1 MGNKGVA
8 FVELLDTDFPI
19 KSIKIKDEKLETA
32 SWNYGKGVIE
42 IIIRPRSYQMVQ
54 VFVRDENN
62 VRLPNLMVTFKGRK
76 ITTAQTDKDG
86 KFEVPTAL
94 DERISTP
101 MQFFIP
107 EFDVVDV
114 QTTEGQTVLI
124 ISTIKVAAPIPLVEE
139 AVTKKT
145 YFQDFDLSKLD
156 SIQSLTAF
164 YAIFKSIPIK
174 DMNEETKLKLDA
186 KFNQLIAQLQDSVL
200 SRNTGFTGRIS
211 DSSFVNDDIKNLLEQ
226 ATQESKTLE
235 AQRVNFEEKIKIIEN
250 KLASGISSMD
260 DSTRSNLLSDLT
272 RLEMILGQNEKLF
285 YKNQN
290 DYRSIINALK
300 EKYFNIS
307 ELENKLSQSEA
318 QRLEDQRQFR
328 QKLLITSSIIF
339 VFGILIVLL
348 IYFGNKLK
356 KQKQELVRVNAEI
369 NRINENLEDL
379 VSARTKSLADANK
392 ELDTFLYR
400 ASHDLRSPVCSII
413 GLCNIALH
421 TSEDESRDL
430 VQKVVMTTGIMDK
443 LLKKLSIISE
453 INQPT
458 NFSSITLVDL
468 VENVKQDFEET
479 INTQNIK
486 FTINCPAD
494 LVIYSYPNLVETII
508 ANLIENAFF
517 YSVLKDPLNATV
529 SLDVSMN
536 NNNVVISVHDNGI
549 GVEEAI
555 RHKLYDMFFKGTE
568 KSKGHG
574 LGLYIVQRSVH
585 ALEGKVEVESEF
597 GSFTKFT
604 VQFPFKTIA
613 FEAQQR
619 KLDVHNGVVTQ

>member
-1 MGNKGVA
+1 MNRSKDFKLNARRARLPSVNFCHCLFIIILFLSLPSWAQKKQLVQVKAFDQQLIPYKNVDVSINNKEYFSMGNKGVA

-339 VFGILIVLL
+339 VFGIL
-348 IYFGNKLK
+348 
-356 KQKQELVRVNAEI
+356 
-369 NRINENLEDL
+369 
-379 VSARTKSLADANK
+379 
-392 ELDTFLYR
+392 
-400 ASHDLRSPVCSII
+400 
-413 GLCNIALH
+413 
-421 TSEDESRDL
+421 
-430 VQKVVMTTGIMDK
+430 
-443 LLKKLSIISE
+443 
-453 INQPT
+453 
-458 NFSSITLVDL
+458 
-468 VENVKQDFEET
+468 
-479 INTQNIK
+479 
-486 FTINCPAD
+486 
-494 LVIYSYPNLVETII
+494 
-508 ANLIENAFF
+508 
-517 YSVLKDPLNATV
+517 
-529 SLDVSMN
+529 
-536 NNNVVISVHDNGI
+536 
-549 GVEEAI
+549 
-555 RHKLYDMFFKGTE
+555 
-568 KSKGHG
+568 
-574 LGLYIVQRSVH
+574 
-585 ALEGKVEVESEF
+585 
-597 GSFTKFT
+597 
-604 VQFPFKTIA
+604 
-613 FEAQQR
+613 
-619 KLDVHNGVVTQ
+619 